1 MKDLR
6 EEKQLKNR
14 LEELADRACT
24 RGGRTFSEFLDMAGQ
39 DVASRLKT
47 LAPLR
52 LEGGWPGA
60 ERRIACFG
68 EREEWE
74 TEELS
79 AAPIVCLKIS
89 AAAPKFSEKLTHR
102 DFLGALMGLG
112 FRREVL
118 GDIIVSE
125 DNSAAWLFCLE
136 SVADYIC
143 DQLTQVRRTTVKVS
157 RESALPDF
165 AAALPEEQT
174 VQAASDRLDAL
185 VAAVYNLSR
194 SESGELFRKELVYI
208 NSRAAANPSAPAK
221 EGDVISVRG
230 HGRFIYCGEGG
241 NTRSGRLRA
250 KVRVF

>member
-1 MKDLR
+1 MKNLQ
-6 EEKQLKNR
+6 EEKQLQNR
-14 LEELADRACT
+14 LLELADRADR

-47 LAPLR
+47 PVALS

-60 ERRIACFG
+60 ERRVVCFG
-68 EREEWE
+68 ERESWQEEWE
-74 TEELS
+74 
-79 AAPIVCLKIS
+79 AAVPVACLKIS

-118 GDIIVSE
+118 GDVIVSE
-125 DNSAAWLFCLE
+125 KGDCAWLFCLE

-157 RESALPDF
+157 RETALPDF
-165 AAALPEEQT
+165 ASELPQEQT
-174 VQAASDRLDAL
+174 VNAASARADAM
-185 VAAVYNLSR
+185 VAGVYNLSR

-208 NSRAAANPSAPAK
+208 NYRLASNPSAELK
-221 EGDVISVRG
+221 ENDLVSVRG
-230 HGRFIYCGEGG
+230 YGRFIYCGAAGE
-241 NTRSGRLRA
+241 TRSGRLRA
-250 KVRVF
+250 RVRVF